1 MEKITDINQIKNAV
15 LYKVAEYA
23 YEGNLEDKIDDIPY
37 ELTDPI
43 VPSFRCCVYRERE
56 ILRQRVRLAMGKLPS
71 DLHYEKTDNTQIV
84 HVMKSA
90 CEGCPIDRVTVTNN
104 CQNCLAQKCMKACR
118 FGAIIHT
125 PTGAYIDKTKCKNCG
140 ACVKACPYNAIVDI
154 ERPCIKACP
163 VNAVDMDENDLAKID
178 EDKCIN
184 CGQCVSKC
192 PFGAIG
198 AASMMTNV
206 INSIRNNPDHTYA
219 MIAPAI
225 EGQFGSATIPQLK
238 QAIIDLGF
246 KDCYEVALGGDA
258 VAWNEA
264 EELLENVQNGK
275 KMTTSCCPAFYNMI
289 MKHYPEVKDN
299 VSTTGSPM
307 IASAKAIKAKDPQAE
322 VVFIGPCI
330 AKKNEVVS
338 RYMGEISAAM
348 TFDELAAMFAVKKVD
363 PETCEGVEQ
372 LATRYGKGF
381 ARSGGVSAAVL
392 KVVEEKGIETK
403 PSVKICNGAAECKVA
418 LQMLKLGR
426 LKEDIIEGMAC
437 EGGCVNGPM
446 RQYELIDSKKVF
458 DKNVNVENTEIINT
472 CKENGYGEINIHVH
486 NHN

>member
-1 MEKITDINQIKNAV
+1 MEKITDINQIKNSI

-23 YEGNLEDKIDDIPY
+23 YEGTLEDKMDSIPY

-118 FGAIIHT
+118 FGAIMHT

-198 AASMMTNV
+198 AESMMTNV

-225 EGQFGSATIPQLK
+225 EGQFGKATIPQLK
-238 QAIIDLGF
+238 QAITDLGF

-264 EELLENVQNGK
+264 EELLENVEAGK

-299 VSTTGSPM
+299 VSTTVSPM
-307 IASAKAIKAKDPQAE
+307 IASAKAIKAKDPDAE

-348 TFDELAAMFAVKKVD
+348 TFDELAAMFAVKNVD
-363 PETCEGVEQ
+363 PETYEGVEQ

-418 LQMLKLGR
+418 LQLLKLGR

-472 CKENGYGEINIHVH
+472 CKENGYGELNIHIH

>member
-1 MEKITDINQIKNAV
+1 MENITDVNQIKNAV

-23 YEGNLEDKIDDIPY
+23 FEGNLDDKIEGIPY
-37 ELTDPI
+37 ELTDSTT
-43 VPSFRCCVYRERE
+43 PSFRCCVYRERE
-56 ILRQRVRLAMGKLPS
+56 ILRQRIRLAMGKIPS
-71 DLHYEKTDNTQIV
+71 DMHYKKSDNTQIV
-84 HVMKSA
+84 HVMKAA

-104 CQNCLAQKCMKACR
+104 CQNCLAQKCIKSCK
-118 FGAIIHT
+118 FDAIIHT

-163 VNAVDMDENDLAKID
+163 VSAVDMDEHDLAKID

-206 INSIRNNPDHTYA
+206 IDSLRTNPEHTYA
-219 MIAPAI
+219 MIAPSI
-225 EGQFGSATIPQLK
+225 EGQFGTATIPALK
-238 QAIIDLGF
+238 QAIEDLGF
-246 KDCYEVALGGDA
+246 KQCYEIALGADA
-258 VAWNEA
+258 VAWREA
-264 EELLENVQNGK
+264 EELIENVKNGK

-289 MKHYPEVKDN
+289 KQHYPEIQDKM
-299 VSTTGSPM
+299 STTGSPM
-307 IASAKAIKAKDPQAE
+307 IASAKAIRAMDPEA
-322 VVFIGPCI
+322 VIVFIGPCI

-348 TFDELAAMFAVKKVD
+348 TLDELAAMFAVKRID
-363 PETCEGVEQ
+363 PTTYEGGSQ

-381 ARSGGVSAAVL
+381 ARSGGVTAAVM
-392 KVVEEKGIETK
+392 KAVEEQGADVK
-403 PSVKICNGAAECKVA
+403 PTAKICNGAAECKVA
-418 LQMLKLGR
+418 LQMLKLGK

-446 RQYELIDSKKVF
+446 RQYELIDSRKVF
-458 DKNVNVENTEIINT
+458 DKNVNVENTEIIKT
-472 CKENGYGEINIHVH
+472 CYENGYGDLNIHVH
-486 NHN
+486 NH

>member
-1 MEKITDINQIKNAV
+1 MEQITDINQIKNAV

-23 YEGNLEDKIDDIPY
+23 YEGTLEDKMEGIPY

-43 VPSFRCCVYRERE
+43 APSFRCCVYRERE
-56 ILRQRVRLAMGKLPS
+56 ILRQRVRLAMGRLPS

-84 HVMKSA
+84 HVMKAA

-104 CQNCLAQKCMKACR
+104 CQNCLAQRCMKACK

-125 PTGAYIDKTKCKNCG
+125 PNGAFIDKSKCKNCG

-163 VNAVDMDENDLAKID
+163 VNAVDMDEHDLAKID

-206 INSIRNNPDHTYA
+206 INSIRSNPEHTYA
-219 MIAPAI
+219 MIAPSI
-225 EGQFGSATIPQLK
+225 EGQFGTATIPQLK
-238 QAIIDLGF
+238 KAIIDLGF

-258 VAWNEA
+258 VAWREA
-264 EELLENVQNGK
+264 EELIENVEKGN
-275 KMTTSCCPAFYNMI
+275 KMTTSCCPAFYNLI
-289 MKHYPEVKDN
+289 MKHYPQVKDK

-307 IASAKAIKAKDPQAE
+307 IASAKAIRAVDPDAE

-348 TFDELAAMFAVKKVD
+348 SLDELNAMFAVKNID
-363 PETCEGVEQ
+363 PTTYEDGEQ

-392 KVVEEKGIETK
+392 KVVEEKGIENK
-403 PSVKICNGAAECKVA
+403 PKVKVCNGAAECKIA

-426 LKEDIIEGMAC
+426 LQEDIIEGMAC

-446 RQYELIDSKKVF
+446 RQYDLIDSRKVF

-472 CKENGYGEINIHVH
+472 CKENGYENLNIHVH
-486 NHN
+486 NRE

>member
-23 YEGNLEDKIDDIPY
+23 YEGNLEDKIDAIPY

-363 PETCEGVEQ
+363 PETYEGVEQ

-437 EGGCVNGPM
+437 EGGCIGGPCNLNHQIRNKM
-446 RQYELIDSKKVF
+446 VLDKYSAAAEKSIVDSAKKA
-458 DKNVNVENTEIINT
+458 K
-472 CKENGYGEINIHVH
+472 
-486 NHN
+486 

>member
-1 MEKITDINQIKNAV
+1 MEQITDINQIKNAV

-23 YEGNLEDKIDDIPY
+23 YEGTLDDKKDGIPY

-56 ILRQRVRLAMGKLPS
+56 ILRQRVRLAMGRVPS
-71 DLHYEKTDNTQIV
+71 ELHYEKTDNTQIV
-84 HVMKSA
+84 HVMQSA

-104 CQNCLAQKCMKACR
+104 CQNCLAKKCMKACR
-118 FGAIIHT
+118 FGAIMHT
-125 PTGAYIDKTKCKNCG
+125 PHGAYIDKSKCKNCG
-140 ACVKACPYNAIVDI
+140 QCVKACPYNAIVDI

-163 VNAVDMDENDLAKID
+163 VGAVDMDEHDLAKID
-178 EDKCIN
+178 ESKCIN
-184 CGQCVSKC
+184 CGQCVVKC

-198 AASMMTNV
+198 AVSMMANV
-206 INSIRNNPDHTYA
+206 INSIKTNPEHTYA

-225 EGQFGSATIPQLK
+225 EGQFGKATIPALK
-238 QAIIDLGF
+238 QAIEALGF
-246 KDCYEVALGGDA
+246 KQCYEIAMGADK
-258 VAWNEA
+258 VAWSEA
-264 EELLENVQNGK
+264 EELIENVKNGK

-299 VSTTGSPM
+299 MSTTGSPM
-307 IASAKAIKAKDPQAE
+307 ISAAKYLRSVDPEAE

-338 RYMGEISAAM
+338 RYMGEISAAL
-348 TFDELAAMFAVKKVD
+348 TFDELAAMFAVKKID
-363 PETCEGVEQ
+363 PESYEGGEQ

-381 ARSGGVSAAVL
+381 ARSGGVAASVM
-392 KVVEEKGIETK
+392 KVVEEEGVDIK
-403 PSVKICNGAAECKVA
+403 PKARICNGAAECKVA
-418 LQMLKLGR
+418 LQLLKLGR
-426 LKEDIIEGMAC
+426 LPEDIIEGMAC

-458 DKNVNVENTEIINT
+458 DKNVNVDNTEIISN
-472 CKENGYGEINIHVH
+472 CKKNGYGDLNIHVH
-486 NHN
+486 NHS